1 MDERDKQPGGP
12 FDNLMLALG
21 ATFRVEVTAPL
32 RVGYWM
38 GLRDLPLAAVQEAV
52 AKAMA
57 SSRFMPTPR
66 DLRDLAGVMSA
77 DQRAILAWNAVKRAI
92 REVGSYRSVDFDD
105 GVVNAVV
112 RTLGGWSRLCG
123 ADSEELDRFVAREF
137 QRLYRELSALQ
148 PPQDLTRYLPGIF
161 ESGGDLTL
169 SEPPARVAC
178 GTGATSPALAL
189 ADPAPLRGRK
199 QVEDVV
205 AKALEGQAGVYP
217 APVAMSKRSG

>member
-1 MDERDKQPGGP
+1 MDERDKQPGGA
-12 FDNLMLALG
+12 FEHLMLALG
-21 ATFRVEVTAPL
+21 ATFRVEVTAAL

-57 SSRFMPTPR
+57 TSRFMPTPR
-66 DLRDLAGVMSA
+66 DLRDLAGVMGA

-105 GVVNAVV
+105 PVVNAAV
-112 RTLGGWSRLCG
+112 RSLGGWPRLCG
-123 ADSEELDRFVAREF
+123 TDSEEMDRFIARDF

-148 PPQDLTRYLPGIF
+148 PHQDLTRYLPGVF

-169 SEPPARVAC
+169 AEAPARVAC
-178 GTGATSPALAL
+178 GTGAPPALAL
-189 ADPAPLRGRK
+189 AEPSPLLGRK
-199 QVEDVV
+199 QVEEVV
-205 AKALEGQAGVYP
+205 AKALAEGDAYP
-217 APVAMSKRSG
+217 SPMAMSKRVR